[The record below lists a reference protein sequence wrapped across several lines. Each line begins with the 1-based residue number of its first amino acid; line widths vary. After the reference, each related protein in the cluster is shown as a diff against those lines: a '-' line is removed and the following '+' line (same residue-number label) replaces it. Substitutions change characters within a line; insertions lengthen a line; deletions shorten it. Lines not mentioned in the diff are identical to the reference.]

1 MKLLFY
7 SITILLGI
15 LAVIGWQ
22 QANSLNYQIAVRDAT
37 IDNLMVSL
45 WQAEDK
51 PPEIQTVV
59 IEKPVQVESTI
70 YGEQPIYV
78 DRPVEI
84 PVDKEL
90 TDFQDL
96 ADLQQFVDSIGIIV
110 VFNETGLLGC
120 YDNALFYW
128 RKAYEQGKRVYIQSV
143 EPPEYN
149 RYFTKRTQ
157 QPDEGHIVIS
167 AVIGRQL
174 YWVDPSS
181 AEVILRGELLK

>member
-1 MKLLFY
+1 MKTY
-7 SITILLGI
+7 IIVILLLI
-15 LAVIGWQ
+15 LAVIGWH
-22 QANSLNYQIAVRDAT
+22 QANSQKQEIAVRDAT

-45 WQAEDK
+45 RQAEDK

-59 IEKPVQVESTI
+59 VEKLVEVEKVV
-70 YGEQPIYV
+70 YL
-78 DRPVEI
+78 DRTVEKYK
-84 PVDKEL
+84 VL
-90 TDFQDL
+90 TDFQNL